1 MLVSLVEEGMKNK
14 MTACTHQICGKQDR
28 IWLSTTTDKYGSV
41 ERHQWCTTCGV
52 VQNKSDDRPK
62 KIGYWMNKLG
72 SLSYELNL
80 TQTQKRLIAKQIENH
95 EYFHDLFSAYG
106 SSQKKLFIE
115 IVSKYCDTSH
125 VDFDVIIP
133 LLD

>member
-1 MLVSLVEEGMKNK
+1 
-14 MTACTHQICGKQDR
+14 
-28 IWLSTTTDKYGSV
+28 
-41 ERHQWCTTCGV
+41 
-52 VQNKSDDRPK
+52 
-62 KIGYWMNKLG
+62 MNKLG

-80 TQTQKRLIAKQIENH
+80 SQTQKRLIAKQIENH